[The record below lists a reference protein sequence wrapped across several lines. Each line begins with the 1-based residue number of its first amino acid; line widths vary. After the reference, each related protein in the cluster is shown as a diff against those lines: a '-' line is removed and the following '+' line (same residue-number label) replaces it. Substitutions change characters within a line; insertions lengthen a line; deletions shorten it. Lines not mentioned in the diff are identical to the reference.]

1 MKLSF
6 TKKAFKTL
14 FTSTIILG
22 SVASPIATFAQ
33 DYDTLINDTQVAID
47 NLSAQQAALYSEL
60 ALGYEALTAL
70 KEEAE
75 TLLAD
80 IAKDD
85 EAIEEL
91 NGQIA
96 ELEELIAKREE
107 LLDDQARAVQ
117 ANGGNTNYL
126 SLIASSESISE
137 FVGRLDVVRKMVSS
151 NKDLLAT
158 QKEDKEQVVKKQDE
172 VKASKEEKINKQI
185 ELEGLKASLEEQQS
199 ANEEVYNTLTG
210 DITLAAGHRDA
221 LVAERAAFEE
231 QQAIAIAQ
239 AEAAARM
246 AAEEAAAQEAAALV
260 AAAAQVEETTVASE
274 VELPE
279 VAAPVVEET
288 VAEVTEAPVVEETVA
303 EVTEAPVVEETVA
316 EVTEAPVVEE
326 TIAEVT
332 EAPVVEETVAEVTE
346 APVVEET
353 VAEVTEAPIV
363 EETVAE
369 VTEAPVVE
377 ETVAEVT
384 EAPVVEDFGN
394 EDNYAAEEAARIAAE
409 EEAARIAAEE
419 EAARIAAEEEA
430 ARIAAEEEAARI
442 AAEEEAARIAAEEEA
457 AAAAPVATGNVSALL
472 SNASQ
477 YLGTPYVWGGKSPS
491 GFDCSGFVQY
501 VFNQTYGIDVGGYTG
516 AQEYAG
522 AQISV
527 AEAQPGDLYFWG
539 SPGGTY
545 HVAIATGGGGYIH
558 ASQPGTP
565 LEYNSVSSYFMPS
578 FAVRVNV
585 Q

>member
-1 MKLSF
+1 MR
-6 TKKAFKTL
+6 KKAFKTL

-172 VKASKEEKINKQI
+172 VKAAKEEKINKQI

-221 LVAERAAFEE
+221 LVAEKAAFEE

-346 APVVEET
+346 APV
-353 VAEVTEAPIV
+353 V

>member
-75 TLLAD
+75 TLLAE

-117 ANGGNTNYL
+117 ANGGSTNYL

-158 QKEDKEQVVKKQDE
+158 QNEDKEQVVKKQDE

-221 LVAERAAFEE
+221 LVAEKAAFEE

-239 AEAAARM
+239 A
-246 AAEEAAAQEAAALV
+246 
-260 AAAAQVEETTVASE
+260 AAAAQVEETTVVNE

-288 VAEVTEAPVVEETVA
+288 VAEVTEAPIVEETVA

-346 APVVEET
+346 AP
-353 VAEVTEAPIV
+353 IV

-369 VTEAPVVE
+369 VTEAPV
-377 ETVAEVT
+377 
-384 EAPVVEDFGN
+384 
-394 EDNYAAEEAARIAAE
+394 
-409 EEAARIAAEE
+409 
-419 EAARIAAEEEA
+419 
-430 ARIAAEEEAARI
+430 
-442 AAEEEAARIAAEEEA
+442 
-457 AAAAPVATGNVSALL
+457 ATGDVSALL

-522 AQISV
+522 TQISV

-558 ASQPGTP
+558 ASQPGIP

>member
-117 ANGGNTNYL
+117 ANGGSTNYL

-172 VKASKEEKINKQI
+172 VKAAKEEKINKQI

-279 VAAPVVEET
+279 VA
-288 VAEVTEAPVVEETVA
+288 APVVEETVA

-442 AAEEEAARIAAEEEA
+442 AAEEEAAAS
-457 AAAAPVATGNVSALL
+457 APVATGDVSALL

-501 VFNQTYGIDVGGYTG
+501 VFKQTYGIDVGGYTG

>member
-33 DYDTLINDTQVAID
+33 DYDTLINDTQAAID

-75 TLLAD
+75 TLLAE

-85 EAIEEL
+85 EAIETL
-91 NGQIA
+91 NGQIE

-107 LLDDQARAVQ
+107 LLDNQARAVQ
-117 ANGGNTNYL
+117 ANGGSTNYL

-172 VKASKEEKINKQI
+172 VKAAKEEKINKQI
-185 ELEGLKASLEEQQS
+185 ELEGLKASLEEQQN
-199 ANEEVYNTLTG
+199 ANEEVYNALTG

-221 LVAERAAFEE
+221 LVAEKAAFEE

-246 AAEEAAAQEAAALV
+246 AAEEAAAQEAALV
-260 AAAAQVEETTVASE
+260 AAAAQVEETTVTNE
-274 VELPE
+274 VDLPE

-326 TIAEVT
+326 T
-332 EAPVVEETVAEVTE
+332 
-346 APVVEET
+346 
-353 VAEVTEAPIV
+353 
-363 EETVAE
+363 
-369 VTEAPVVE
+369 
-377 ETVAEVT
+377 VAEVT

-394 EDNYAAEEAARIAAE
+394 EDNYEAEEAARIAAE

-457 AAAAPVATGNVSALL
+457 AASAPAATGNVSALL

-501 VFNQTYGIDVGGYTG
+501 VFMQTYGIDVGGYTG

-522 AQISV
+522 TQISV

>member
-33 DYDTLINDTQVAID
+33 DYDTLINDTQAAID

-75 TLLAD
+75 TLLAE

-91 NGQIA
+91 NGQIE

-117 ANGGNTNYL
+117 ANGGSTNYL

-172 VKASKEEKINKQI
+172 VKAAKEEKINKQI
-185 ELEGLKASLEEQQS
+185 ELEGLKASLEEQQN

-221 LVAERAAFEE
+221 LVAEKAAFEE

-246 AAEEAAAQEAAALV
+246 AAEEAAAQEAALV
-260 AAAAQVEETTVASE
+260 AAAAQVEETTVANE

-279 VAAPVVEET
+279 VAAPVVEETVAEVTEAPVIEETVAEVTEAPVVEET

-326 TIAEVT
+326 T
-332 EAPVVEETVAEVTE
+332 VAEVTE
-346 APVVEET
+346 APAVEET
-353 VAEVTEAPIV
+353 
-363 EETVAE
+363 
-369 VTEAPVVE
+369 VTEAPVVD
-377 ETVAEVT
+377 
-384 EAPVVEDFGN
+384 DFGN
-394 EDNYAAEEAARIAAE
+394 EDNYEAEEAARIAAE

-430 ARIAAEEEAARI
+430 ARIAAEEEAA
-442 AAEEEAARIAAEEEA
+442 AS
-457 AAAAPVATGNVSALL
+457 APAATGNVSALL

-501 VFNQTYGIDVGGYTG
+501 VFMQTYGIDVGGYTG

-522 AQISV
+522 TQISV

>member
-33 DYDTLINDTQVAID
+33 DYDTLINDTQAAID

-117 ANGGNTNYL
+117 ANGGSTNYL

-172 VKASKEEKINKQI
+172 VKAAKEEKINKQI
-185 ELEGLKASLEEQQS
+185 ELEGLKASLEVQQS

-221 LVAERAAFEE
+221 LVAE
-231 QQAIAIAQ
+231 
-239 AEAAARM
+239 
-246 AAEEAAAQEAAALV
+246 
-260 AAAAQVEETTVASE
+260 
-274 VELPE
+274 
-279 VAAPVVEET
+279 
-288 VAEVTEAPVVEETVA
+288 
-303 EVTEAPVVEETVA
+303 
-316 EVTEAPVVEE
+316 
-326 TIAEVT
+326 
-332 EAPVVEETVAEVTE
+332 
-346 APVVEET
+346 
-353 VAEVTEAPIV
+353 
-363 EETVAE
+363 
-369 VTEAPVVE
+369 
-377 ETVAEVT
+377 
-384 EAPVVEDFGN
+384 
-394 EDNYAAEEAARIAAE
+394 
-409 EEAARIAAEE
+409 
-419 EAARIAAEEEA
+419 
-430 ARIAAEEEAARI
+430 
-442 AAEEEAARIAAEEEA
+442 
-457 AAAAPVATGNVSALL
+457 
-472 SNASQ
+472 
-477 YLGTPYVWGGKSPS
+477 K
-491 GFDCSGFVQY
+491 
-501 VFNQTYGIDVGGYTG
+501 
-516 AQEYAG
+516 
-522 AQISV
+522 
-527 AEAQPGDLYFWG
+527 
-539 SPGGTY
+539 
-545 HVAIATGGGGYIH
+545 
-558 ASQPGTP
+558 
-565 LEYNSVSSYFMPS
+565 
-578 FAVRVNV
+578 
-585 Q
+585 

>member
-22 SVASPIATFAQ
+22 SVASPIVTFAQ
-33 DYDTLINDTQVAID
+33 DYDTLINDTQAAID

-75 TLLAD
+75 TLLAE

-85 EAIEEL
+85 EAIKEL
-91 NGQIA
+91 NGQIE

-107 LLDDQARAVQ
+107 LLDNQARAVQ
-117 ANGGNTNYL
+117 ANGGSTNYL

-172 VKASKEEKINKQI
+172 VKAAKEEKINKQI
-185 ELEGLKASLEEQQS
+185 ELEGLKASLEEQQN
-199 ANEEVYNTLTG
+199 ANEEVYNALTG

-221 LVAERAAFEE
+221 LVAEKAAFEE

-246 AAEEAAAQEAAALV
+246 AAEEAAAQEAALV
-260 AAAAQVEETTVASE
+260 AAAAQVEETTVTNE
-274 VELPE
+274 VDLPE

-326 TIAEVT
+326 T
-332 EAPVVEETVAEVTE
+332 VAEVTE
-346 APVVEET
+346 APV
-353 VAEVTEAPIV
+353 V

-394 EDNYAAEEAARIAAE
+394 EDNYEAEEAARIAAE

-430 ARIAAEEEAARI
+430 ARIAAEEEAA
-442 AAEEEAARIAAEEEA
+442 AS
-457 AAAAPVATGNVSALL
+457 APAATGNVSALL

-501 VFNQTYGIDVGGYTG
+501 VFMQTYGIDVGGYTG

-522 AQISV
+522 TQISV

>member
-33 DYDTLINDTQVAID
+33 DYDTLINDTQAAID

-75 TLLAD
+75 TLLAE

-117 ANGGNTNYL
+117 ANGGSTNYL

-172 VKASKEEKINKQI
+172 VKAAKEEKINKQI

-199 ANEEVYNTLTG
+199 ANEEVYNALTG

-221 LVAERAAFEE
+221 LVAEKAAFEE

-246 AAEEAAAQEAAALV
+246 AAEEAAAQEAALV
-260 AAAAQVEETTVASE
+260 AAAAQVEETTVANE

-279 VAAPVVEET
+279 VAAPVAEET

-303 EVTEAPVVEETVA
+303 EVTEAPV
-316 EVTEAPVVEE
+316 
-326 TIAEVT
+326 I
-332 EAPVVEETVAEVTE
+332 
-346 APVVEET
+346 
-353 VAEVTEAPIV
+353 
-363 EETVAE
+363 
-369 VTEAPVVE
+369 E

-394 EDNYAAEEAARIAAE
+394 EDTYAAEEAARIAAE

-457 AAAAPVATGNVSALL
+457 AASAPVATGDVSALL

-501 VFNQTYGIDVGGYTG
+501 VFKQTYGIDVGGYTG

-522 AQISV
+522 TQISV

>member
-33 DYDTLINDTQVAID
+33 DYDTLINDTQAAID
-47 NLSAQQAALYSEL
+47 NLSAQQATLYSEL

-75 TLLAD
+75 TLLAE

-85 EAIEEL
+85 EAIKEL
-91 NGQIA
+91 NGQIE

-107 LLDDQARAVQ
+107 LLDNQARAVQ
-117 ANGGNTNYL
+117 ANGGSTNYL

-172 VKASKEEKINKQI
+172 VKAAKEEKINKQI
-185 ELEGLKASLEEQQS
+185 ELEGLKASLEEQQN
-199 ANEEVYNTLTG
+199 ANEEVYNALTG

-221 LVAERAAFEE
+221 LVAEKAAFEE

-246 AAEEAAAQEAAALV
+246 AAEEAAAQEAALV
-260 AAAAQVEETTVASE
+260 AAAAQVEETTVANE

-279 VAAPVVEET
+279 VAAPVIEETVAEVTEAPVVEET

-326 TIAEVT
+326 T
-332 EAPVVEETVAEVTE
+332 VAEVTE
-346 APVVEET
+346 APAVEET
-353 VAEVTEAPIV
+353 
-363 EETVAE
+363 
-369 VTEAPVVE
+369 VTEAPVVD
-377 ETVAEVT
+377 
-384 EAPVVEDFGN
+384 DFGN
-394 EDNYAAEEAARIAAE
+394 EDNYEAEEAARIAAE

-430 ARIAAEEEAARI
+430 ARIAAEEEAA
-442 AAEEEAARIAAEEEA
+442 AS
-457 AAAAPVATGNVSALL
+457 APAATGNVSALL

-501 VFNQTYGIDVGGYTG
+501 VFMQTYGIDVGGYTG

-522 AQISV
+522 TQISV

>member
-33 DYDTLINDTQVAID
+33 DYDTLINDTQAAID

-75 TLLAD
+75 TLLAE

-91 NGQIA
+91 NGQIE

-117 ANGGNTNYL
+117 ANGGSTNYL

-172 VKASKEEKINKQI
+172 VKAAKEEKINKQI
-185 ELEGLKASLEEQQS
+185 ELEGLKASLEEQQN

-221 LVAERAAFEE
+221 LVAEKAAFEE

-246 AAEEAAAQEAAALV
+246 AAEEAAAQEAALV
-260 AAAAQVEETTVASE
+260 AAAAQVEETTVANE

-279 VAAPVVEET
+279 VAAPVVEETVAEVTEAPVIEET

-326 TIAEVT
+326 T
-332 EAPVVEETVAEVTE
+332 VAEVTE
-346 APVVEET
+346 APAVEET
-353 VAEVTEAPIV
+353 
-363 EETVAE
+363 
-369 VTEAPVVE
+369 VTEAPVVD
-377 ETVAEVT
+377 
-384 EAPVVEDFGN
+384 DFGN
-394 EDNYAAEEAARIAAE
+394 EDNYEAEEAARIAAE
-409 EEAARIAAEE
+409 EEAARIT
-419 EAARIAAEEEA
+419 
-430 ARIAAEEEAARI
+430 
-442 AAEEEAARIAAEEEA
+442 AEEEAARIAAEEEA
-457 AAAAPVATGNVSALL
+457 AASAPAATGNVSALL

-501 VFNQTYGIDVGGYTG
+501 VFMQTYGIDVGGYTG

-522 AQISV
+522 TQISV

>member
-117 ANGGNTNYL
+117 ANGGSTNYL

-221 LVAERAAFEE
+221 LVAEKAAFEE

-260 AAAAQVEETTVASE
+260 AAAAQVEETTVANE

-326 TIAEVT
+326 T
-332 EAPVVEETVAEVTE
+332 VAEVTE

-369 VTEAPVVE
+369 VTEAPIVE

-457 AAAAPVATGNVSALL
+457 AAAPVATGDVSALL

-522 AQISV
+522 TQISV

>member
-33 DYDTLINDTQVAID
+33 DYDTLINDTQAAID

-75 TLLAD
+75 TLLAE

-117 ANGGNTNYL
+117 ANGGSTNYL

-172 VKASKEEKINKQI
+172 VKAAKEEKINKQI

-199 ANEEVYNTLTG
+199 ANEEVYNILTG

-221 LVAERAAFEE
+221 LVAEKAAFEE

-246 AAEEAAAQEAAALV
+246 AAEEAAAQEAALV
-260 AAAAQVEETTVASE
+260 AAAAQVEETTVANE

-279 VAAPVVEET
+279 VAAPVAEETVTEAPVVEET

-316 EVTEAPVVEE
+316 EVTEAPV
-326 TIAEVT
+326 
-332 EAPVVEETVAEVTE
+332 
-346 APVVEET
+346 
-353 VAEVTEAPIV
+353 V

-457 AAAAPVATGNVSALL
+457 AASAPVATGDVSALL

-501 VFNQTYGIDVGGYTG
+501 VFKQTYGIDVGGYTG

-522 AQISV
+522 TQISV

-578 FAVRVNV
+578 FAVRVNI

>member
-14 FTSTIILG
+14 FTATIILG

-33 DYDTLINDTQVAID
+33 DYDTLINDTQAAID

-75 TLLAD
+75 TLLAE

-117 ANGGNTNYL
+117 ANGGSTNYL

-151 NKDLLAT
+151 NKNLLAT

-172 VKASKEEKINKQI
+172 VKAAKEEKINKQI
-185 ELEGLKASLEEQQS
+185 ELEGLKASLEEQQR
-199 ANEEVYNTLTG
+199 ANEEIYNTLTG

-221 LVAERAAFEE
+221 LIAEKAAFEE

-246 AAEEAAAQEAAALV
+246 AAEEAAAQEAALV
-260 AAAAQVEETTVASE
+260 AAAAQVEETTVANE

-279 VAAPVVEET
+279 VAAPVVEETVAEVTEAPVVVDT

-316 EVTEAPVVEE
+316 EVTEAPV
-326 TIAEVT
+326 
-332 EAPVVEETVAEVTE
+332 
-346 APVVEET
+346 
-353 VAEVTEAPIV
+353 V

-409 EEAARIAAEE
+409 EAAARIAAEE
-419 EAARIAAEEEA
+419 EAARIAAEEA
-430 ARIAAEEEAARI
+430 AARI

-457 AAAAPVATGNVSALL
+457 AASAPVATGDVSALL

-501 VFNQTYGIDVGGYTG
+501 VFKQTYGIDVGGYTG

-522 AQISV
+522 TQISV

-539 SPGGTY
+539 SPGATY

-558 ASQPGTP
+558 ASQPGIP
-565 LEYNSVSSYFMPS
+565 LEYNSISSYFMPS

>member
-75 TLLAD
+75 TLLAE

-117 ANGGNTNYL
+117 ANGGSTNYL

-158 QKEDKEQVVKKQDE
+158 QNEDKEQVVKKQDQ

-221 LVAERAAFEE
+221 LVAEKAAFEE

-239 AEAAARM
+239 AAA
-246 AAEEAAAQEAAALV
+246 
-260 AAAAQVEETTVASE
+260 AAAAQVEETTVVNE

-279 VAAPVVEET
+279 VAAPVVEETVAEVTEAPIVEET

-326 TIAEVT
+326 TVAEVT

-384 EAPVVEDFGN
+384 EAPV
-394 EDNYAAEEAARIAAE
+394 
-409 EEAARIAAEE
+409 
-419 EAARIAAEEEA
+419 
-430 ARIAAEEEAARI
+430 
-442 AAEEEAARIAAEEEA
+442 
-457 AAAAPVATGNVSALL
+457 ATGDVSALL

-522 AQISV
+522 TQISV

-558 ASQPGTP
+558 ASQPGIP

>member
-158 QKEDKEQVVKKQDE
+158 QKEDKEQVVVKQDE

-279 VAAPVVEET
+279 VA
-288 VAEVTEAPVVEETVA
+288 APVVEETVA

>member
-33 DYDTLINDTQVAID
+33 DYDTLINDTQAAID

-75 TLLAD
+75 TLLAE

-91 NGQIA
+91 NGQIE

-117 ANGGNTNYL
+117 ANGGSTNYL

-172 VKASKEEKINKQI
+172 VKAAKEEKINKQI
-185 ELEGLKASLEEQQS
+185 ELEGLKASLEEQQN

-221 LVAERAAFEE
+221 LVAEKAAFEE

-246 AAEEAAAQEAAALV
+246 AAEEAAAQEAALV
-260 AAAAQVEETTVASE
+260 AAAAQVEETTVANE

-279 VAAPVVEET
+279 VAAPVVEETVAEVTEAPVIEET

-326 TIAEVT
+326 T
-332 EAPVVEETVAEVTE
+332 VAEVTE
-346 APVVEET
+346 APAVEET
-353 VAEVTEAPIV
+353 
-363 EETVAE
+363 
-369 VTEAPVVE
+369 VTEAPVVD
-377 ETVAEVT
+377 
-384 EAPVVEDFGN
+384 DFGN
-394 EDNYAAEEAARIAAE
+394 EDNYEAEEAARIAAE

-442 AAEEEAARIAAEEEA
+442 AAEEEAAAS
-457 AAAAPVATGNVSALL
+457 APAATGNVSALL

-501 VFNQTYGIDVGGYTG
+501 VFMQTYGIDVGGYTG

-522 AQISV
+522 TQISV

>member
-33 DYDTLINDTQVAID
+33 DYDTLINDTQAAID

-75 TLLAD
+75 TLLAE

-117 ANGGNTNYL
+117 ANGGSTNYL

-172 VKASKEEKINKQI
+172 VKAAKEEKINKQI

-199 ANEEVYNTLTG
+199 ANEEVYNALTG

-221 LVAERAAFEE
+221 LVAEKAAFEE

-246 AAEEAAAQEAAALV
+246 AAEEAAAQEAALV
-260 AAAAQVEETTVASE
+260 AAAAQVEETTVANE

-279 VAAPVVEET
+279 VAAPVAEETVAEVTEAPVVEET

-326 TIAEVT
+326 T
-332 EAPVVEETVAEVTE
+332 VAEVTE
-346 APVVEET
+346 APV
-353 VAEVTEAPIV
+353 I
-363 EETVAE
+363 
-369 VTEAPVVE
+369 E

-394 EDNYAAEEAARIAAE
+394 EDTYAAEEAARIAAE

-457 AAAAPVATGNVSALL
+457 AASAPVATGDVSALL

-501 VFNQTYGIDVGGYTG
+501 VFKQTYGIDVGGYTG

-522 AQISV
+522 TQISV

>member
-75 TLLAD
+75 TLLAE

-117 ANGGNTNYL
+117 ANGGSTNYL

-158 QKEDKEQVVKKQDE
+158 QNEDKEQVVKKQDQ

-221 LVAERAAFEE
+221 LVAEKAAFEE

-239 AEAAARM
+239 AA
-246 AAEEAAAQEAAALV
+246 
-260 AAAAQVEETTVASE
+260 AAAAQVEETTVVNE

-279 VAAPVVEET
+279 VAAPVVEETVAEVTEAPIVEETVAEVTEAPVVEET

-326 TIAEVT
+326 T
-332 EAPVVEETVAEVTE
+332 VAEVTE
-346 APVVEET
+346 APV
-353 VAEVTEAPIV
+353 
-363 EETVAE
+363 
-369 VTEAPVVE
+369 
-377 ETVAEVT
+377 
-384 EAPVVEDFGN
+384 
-394 EDNYAAEEAARIAAE
+394 
-409 EEAARIAAEE
+409 
-419 EAARIAAEEEA
+419 
-430 ARIAAEEEAARI
+430 
-442 AAEEEAARIAAEEEA
+442 
-457 AAAAPVATGNVSALL
+457 ATGDVSALL

-501 VFNQTYGIDVGGYTG
+501 VFKQTYGIDVGGYTG

-522 AQISV
+522 TQISV

>member
-33 DYDTLINDTQVAID
+33 DYDTLINDTQAAID

-117 ANGGNTNYL
+117 ANGGSTNYL

-172 VKASKEEKINKQI
+172 VKAAKEEKINKQI
-185 ELEGLKASLEEQQS
+185 ELEGLKASLEVQQS

-221 LVAERAAFEE
+221 LVAEKAAFEE

-246 AAEEAAAQEAAALV
+246 AAEEAAAQEAALV
-260 AAAAQVEETTVASE
+260 AAAAQVEETTVANE

-279 VAAPVVEET
+279 VAAPVAEETVAEVTEAPVVEET

-316 EVTEAPVVEE
+316 EVTEAPV
-326 TIAEVT
+326 
-332 EAPVVEETVAEVTE
+332 
-346 APVVEET
+346 
-353 VAEVTEAPIV
+353 V

-457 AAAAPVATGNVSALL
+457 AASAPVATGDVSALL

-501 VFNQTYGIDVGGYTG
+501 VFKQTYGIDVGGYTG